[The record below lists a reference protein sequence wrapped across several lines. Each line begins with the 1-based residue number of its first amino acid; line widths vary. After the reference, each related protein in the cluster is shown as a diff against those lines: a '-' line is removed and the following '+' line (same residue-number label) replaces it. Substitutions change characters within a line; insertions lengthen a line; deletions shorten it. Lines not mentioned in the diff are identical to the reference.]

1 MLLIKLKHIFPL
13 SNKSKPI
20 KNFSL
25 QDYIVLD
32 RDSWDINE
40 TGEHS
45 KTVAVASN
53 ASWTVSSD
61 SSWITLDKTGGNG
74 DSSFTISVASN
85 SGLTTTRTG
94 TVTVTAGEVV
104 KTIEVTQFDEVSGY
118 FNPVDSDGVSETR
131 RSSEYNHR
139 LVAWAM
145 KLSEFAYNPLT
156 GVAAPLV
163 PGIFMTDKETT
174 AGMILEQCGFD
185 DINVFNNCF
194 LDTVAHTIA
203 HKEIVFTSNN
213 TISEN
218 TEGDNLNYGEYLRPI
233 ESVSGITGSLR
244 TDVYND
250 CINGSRGAVRSTVSE
265 NILNSDRTTRQLV
278 VIDVRGSETFFD
290 WLTNFGTEF
299 DWEHFGFELG
309 AEDVINSLY
318 HGTGDM
324 DGCTGCD
331 GEGCAE
337 CMGYIPYYNIENPI
351 FLVTGHSLGA
361 AVANLTAAHLNSCDD
376 EDCCCSSAAR
386 SIDDVY
392 CYTFATPN
400 TVDTADESAVAY
412 TNIFNILNNNDVV
425 PQVPRTLDLT
435 NWQSSTWRRHGIDL
449 KFTMPMD
456 VPTTALASFSTSLF
470 GVFGHAMS
478 TYNNWLDNLPTKLEV
493 DSADEIDLEMLY
505 GIADFRDELGLL
517 PKIFWAKCPVT
528 VTVKN
533 VDGEVLATA
542 SSLSTAS
549 TSTANN
555 NSGIVSWVTDND
567 EKVFFLPFGCETVD
581 VEVEAYDYGTMTF
594 AVETPGTGGAL
605 KKTYENVSLYPEKT
619 FTTQIEA
626 SSLPTSAQL
635 VNVAEDGTQT
645 AVAQSSYL
653 KSVTPESI
661 YGGATQT
668 ITVVTDR
675 SVSKVQFVKRSTQ
688 ETMTYSKTNPQV
700 TSLVDDGEVLIWQIQ
715 RYFYVTSYDVGVKI
729 GDTWYHTERV
739 FELYNQS

>member
-13 SNKSKPI
+13 SNKPKPI
-20 KNFSL
+20 NIFLL

-45 KTVAVASN
+45 KTVAVTSN
-53 ASWTVSSD
+53 ARWTVSSD

-104 KTIEVTQFDEVSGY
+104 KTIVVTQFDEVSGY
-118 FNPVDSDGVSETR
+118 FNPVNSDGVSETR
-131 RSSEYNHR
+131 SSSEYNHR
-139 LVAWAM
+139 LAAWAM
-145 KLSEFAYNPLT
+145 DLAYAAYKPLT
-156 GVAAPLV
+156 GDLANLVLGGLMEDYVVSAPDLL
-163 PGIFMTDKETT
+163 T
-174 AGMILEQCGFD
+174 AKGFTYHYY
-185 DINVFNNCF
+185 NSEEH
-194 LDTVAHTIA
+194 DTVAHTIA
-203 HKEIVFTSNN
+203 HRSIYIDNRTATVLSSEVDNSNGGTTN
-213 TISEN
+213 NERLSQRNIQQFNGALPLFSGDLYTDLGSSERLLQ
-218 TEGDNLNYGEYLRPI
+218 ESLLKSRSNY
-233 ESVSGITGSLR
+233 
-244 TDVYND
+244 
-250 CINGSRGAVRSTVSE
+250 
-265 NILNSDRTTRQLV
+265 QLV
-278 VIDVRGSETFFD
+278 VIDVRGSETWED
-290 WLTNFGTEF
+290 WFTNFGTEF
-299 DWEHFGFELG
+299 DNEEYNFNLG

-324 DGCTGCD
+324 DGCTNCD

-361 AVANLTAAHLNSCDD
+361 AVANLTAAHLNSCND
-376 EDCCCSSAAR
+376 EDCCCSYAAR

-425 PQVPRTLDLT
+425 PLVPRTLDLT

-493 DSADEIDLEMLY
+493 DSADEINLEMLY

-688 ETMTYSKTNPQV
+688 ETMTYTKTNSQV
-700 TSLVDDGEVLIWQIQ
+700 TLVDDGEVLIWQIQ

-729 GDTWYHTERV
+729 DKTWYYTERV